1 MESAKRIVIGA
12 SIFVKHCQMLHMCVH
27 HEKELTRGGTRR
39 GTCALGFF
47 FWTRLC
53 CRLDV
58 GSVSFPLIWDHSER
72 RACSRNSWSKLP
84 CPGGHRAD
92 LAACPLHGDS
102 SGFNYPQLRFIF
114 FQLGYALC
122 PSILCESL
130 SHRYQ
135 GELQRRVCARERTH
149 DHRHVHARHTQ
160 RPHKGTVYASIWIQT
175 SLSTSEPAPESYC
188 GANALPPIIHYCSVP
203 LIVWILSR
211 VFHHSVLCWLT
222 V

>member
-1 MESAKRIVIGA
+1 
-12 SIFVKHCQMLHMCVH
+12 MLHMCVH

-47 FWTRLC
+47 FWTRLR

-135 GELQRRVCARERTH
+135 GELQRRVCARGSVRTTTVTCTRDTHRDHTKERCMPPFEFRPRS
-149 DHRHVHARHTQ
+149 RHQ
-160 RPHKGTVYASIWIQT
+160 NQ
-175 SLSTSEPAPESYC
+175 LQ
-188 GANALPPIIHYCSVP
+188 N
-203 LIVWILSR
+203 LIVVQMHCLPLYTI
-211 VFHHSVLCWLT
+211 VLFP
-222 V
+222 